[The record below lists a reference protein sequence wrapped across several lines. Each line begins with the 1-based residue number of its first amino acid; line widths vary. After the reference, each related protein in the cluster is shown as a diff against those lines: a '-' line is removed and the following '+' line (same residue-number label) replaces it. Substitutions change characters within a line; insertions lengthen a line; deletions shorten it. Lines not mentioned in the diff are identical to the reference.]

1 MLIPAISYSDG
12 HLEFAL
18 HGAERPIETADILM
32 STSLLPDSPNFE
44 TERPESRAHKLPT
57 PLRRRLLVTGW
68 AATAAAATFGWLY
81 FVARATWS
89 FFDWLL
95 W

>member
-1 MLIPAISYSDG
+1 
-12 HLEFAL
+12 LEFAL
-18 HGAERPIETADILM
+18 QGPQWPIETAENLM

-44 TERPESRAHKLPT
+44 AERPESRTHKLPT
-57 PLRRRLLVTGW
+57 PLRRKLLVTGW
-68 AATAAAATFGWLY
+68 AAAAAVATFGWLY

-89 FFDWLL
+89 FLDWLL